1 MVVQQR
7 GMTWDEL
14 KKETE
19 TLEFL
24 IRRIANFSSEDIKNI
39 NIFIAGMEMQ
49 KVIDQNAST

>member
-1 MVVQQR
+1 MVEQR
-7 GMTWDEL
+7 KSMSWDEL

-24 IRRIANFSSEDIKNI
+24 IRHIANFSSEDIKTI

-49 KVIDQNAST
+49 KVLDQTT

>member
-1 MVVQQR
+1 MVGQQR

-24 IRRIANFSSEDIKNI
+24 IRRIANFSNEDIKAI